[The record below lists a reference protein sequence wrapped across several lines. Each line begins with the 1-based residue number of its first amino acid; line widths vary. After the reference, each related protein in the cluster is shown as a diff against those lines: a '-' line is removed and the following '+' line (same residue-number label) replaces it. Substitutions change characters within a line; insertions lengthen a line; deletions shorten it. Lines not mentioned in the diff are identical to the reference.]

1 MSKLRRDRFGFT
13 LVELLVVIAIIG
25 VLVGL
30 LLPAVQSA
38 REAARRMQCS
48 NNLKQMGLASHNFES
63 TYRGLPPLRLA
74 DNWPTWAA
82 MILPYCEQGNILT
95 LWDIKKRYFQQT
107 PQALQ
112 QNISFYFC
120 PSRRGVPNSFSV
132 NDVRTAQTA
141 FPATPGG
148 LSDYAACCGTGYTQ
162 YNGSIVECIRNAP
175 PTILVNSR
183 TRVPEQDTGAR
194 SSLDTIV
201 ETWKPRVRFADI
213 TDGTSNTFLFG
224 EKHIRQSQLSG
235 RSEDRSVFN
244 GDLET
249 GPVSREAGHIRSATG
264 QIDSASIRP
273 LAKGPNDAFLPSN
286 VFGSYHPGICQ
297 FVLCDGAV
305 RNVSVTVDNEVLAR
319 LASRMDGQVVSVEE

>member
-1 MSKLRRDRFGFT
+1 MSAFKLRRSGFT

-48 NNLKQMGLASHNFES
+48 NHLKQMGLAAHNFES

-82 MILPYCEQGNILT
+82 MILPYCEQGNVLT

-107 PQALQ
+107 PQAVR
-112 QNISFYFC
+112 QNIPFYFC
-120 PSRRGVPNSFSV
+120 PSRRGIPNTYSV
-132 NDVRTAQTA
+132 GDVRTAQTA
-141 FPATPGG
+141 FPDTPGG
-148 LSDYAACCGTGYTQ
+148 LSDYAAVCGTGYTQ

-175 PTILVNSR
+175 PTILVNAR
-183 TRVPEQDTGAR
+183 TRAPEQDTGAR
-194 SSLDTIV
+194 STIDTIV
-201 ETWKPRVRFADI
+201 ETWKPRVRFSDI
-213 TDGTSNTFLFG
+213 TDGTTNTLLFG
-224 EKHIRQSQLSG
+224 EKHVRQSVLSG

-249 GPVSREAGHIRSATG
+249 GPVSREAGHIRNAAG
-264 QIDSASIRP
+264 QIDSASVRP
-273 LAKGPNDAFLPSN
+273 LAKGPNDEFLFN
-286 VFGSYHPGICQ
+286 AVFGSYHPGICQ

-305 RNVSVTVDNEVLAR
+305 RNVSITVDNEVLAR
-319 LASRMDGQVVSVEE
+319 LANRMDGQVVSIED